1 MIKISELF
9 EEKQKILKEG
19 YQNNEDIGRSVYM
32 DIEIIE
38 KCNNS
43 VKSDSEIGGKFLRNE
58 EV

>member
-1 MIKISELF
+1 MIKTSELP
-9 EEKQKILKEG
+9 EEKQKTLKEG

-32 DIEIIE
+32 DTEIIE

-43 VKSDSEIGGKFLRNE
+43 VKSDSETGGKFLRNE

>member
-1 MIKISELF
+1 
-9 EEKQKILKEG
+9 
-19 YQNNEDIGRSVYM
+19 M

-58 EV
+58 EVWLRGIVDEYKME